1 MPTLESG
8 IFLHLQRD
16 FPDDVGSLSLF
27 FLNVLQLQPGQ
38 AIFLP
43 AREPHAYLDG
53 NCVECMAC
61 SDNVIRAGL
70 TPKFKDV
77 EQLLRQLNYAGAAA
91 DTKVFQPR
99 QVDEYTEVFVPS
111 VRDFAVAKIE
121 MTSALEAE
129 YEFANRRGGSV
140 LLVLAGA
147 AELSG
152 GPEGSDVVQLQRG
165 SAVFLPATW
174 TTVRL
179 RRTAGEFVAYQ
190 AMYNDFE

>member
-1 MPTLESG
+1 M
-8 IFLHLQRD
+8 HLQRD

-27 FLNVLQLQPGQ
+27 FLNVLRLQPGQ

-77 EQLLRQLNYAGAAA
+77 DQLLRQLNYVGAGP
-91 DTKVFQPR
+91 DTKVFRPR
-99 QVDEYTEVFVPS
+99 RVDAYTEVFVPA
-111 VRDFAVAKIE
+111 VPDFAVAKIT
-121 MTSALEAE
+121 MTAALGAE
-129 YEFANRRGGSV
+129 YEFRNRRGGSV

-147 AELSG
+147 AELSDGATG
-152 GPEGSDVVQLQRG
+152 GGGVVQLQRG

-179 RRTAGEFVAYQ
+179 RRTANDGGDGEFVAYQ